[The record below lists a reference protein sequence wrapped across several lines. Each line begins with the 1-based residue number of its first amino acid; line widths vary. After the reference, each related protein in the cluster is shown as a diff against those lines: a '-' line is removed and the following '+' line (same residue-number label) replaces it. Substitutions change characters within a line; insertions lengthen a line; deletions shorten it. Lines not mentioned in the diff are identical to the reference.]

1 MSNAITKLRRTPFL
15 GPTAI
20 IFLLSVLL
28 VGITIA
34 RAGGDA
40 LALARIGTRFSEGDP
55 QGTEGYD
62 GQFVYYIARNP
73 IPGQAAPFLDVPAY
87 RYQRILMPL
96 LARALSL
103 GNEAVLPWVLAALG
117 ILSLTAGAWAV
128 EQILTGWGVS
138 RWYALVYGLWTGFVL
153 AVILD
158 LPEPLAYGLVAGGIL
173 ALERERRV
181 LGWCL
186 LGLSVFAK
194 EVTMLFVVAGL
205 LAYFFQRRWR
215 EMITL
220 GLIGVLPFLVF
231 QAWLWAVFGAPGV
244 GSGGAMSTPFEWI
257 PFMGLWRIGGE
268 SKLYLLA
275 MLVVFGPAVIL
286 PSIWGLIVSLKYWL
300 AEERNVIVLGLFIN
314 ALIILFL
321 PYSTFRETGGVLRF
335 ACGLVLAVLLFSARY
350 RQKRALNYSVLW
362 IVLNVFLLK

>member
-1 MSNAITKLRRTPFL
+1 MSNASNKKINLSFLRPWMITCLV
-15 GPTAI
+15 
-20 IFLLSVLL
+20 SVCL
-28 VGITIA
+28 VGMTIA
-34 RAGGDA
+34 RAGGDP
-40 LALARIGTRFSEGDP
+40 LALTRIGTRFSEGNP

-73 IPGQAAPFLDVPAY
+73 APRQVAPYLDVPAY

-103 GNEAVLPWVLAALG
+103 GNEAALPWMLALLG
-117 ILSLTAGAWAV
+117 ILSFMAGTWAV
-128 EQILTGWGVS
+128 EQILMGWGVN
-138 RWYALVYGLWTGFVL
+138 RWYALIFGLWTGFLL

-158 LPEPLAYGLVAGGIL
+158 LPEPMAYGLVASGFL
-173 ALERERRV
+173 ALERERNV

-186 LGLSVFAK
+186 LGLAVFAK
-194 EVTMLFVVAGL
+194 EVTILFVVAGI

-215 EMITL
+215 NMVAL
-220 GLIGVLPFLVF
+220 GLIAIAPFLVF
-231 QAWLWAVFGAPGV
+231 QAWLWIVFARPGI

-257 PFMGLWRIGGE
+257 PFMGLLRIGGE
-268 SKLYLLA
+268 SMLYLLA

-286 PSIWGLIVSLKYWL
+286 PSIWGIIISLKYWL
-300 AEERNVIVLGLFIN
+300 ADERNVIVLGLFMN
-314 ALIILFL
+314 AVIIPFL
-321 PYSTFRETGGVLRF
+321 PFSTFRETGGVLRF

-350 RQKRALNYSVLW
+350 HQKRALNYSVLW